1 MSQRIYFH
9 RRMHIHVHCHELSTI
24 EPRALH
30 SFPVVATRFP
40 LEEMF
45 RLTGGGREVT
55 GLRAQGQGW
64 NGPEETG
71 LGDVGSGVQ
80 LRSTQYTT

>member
-24 EPRALH
+24 ESRALH
-30 SFPVVATRFP
+30 SFPVVAARFP
-40 LEEMF
+40 LEEIF
-45 RLTGGGREVT
+45 RLTGSWYFGREVT

-64 NGPEETG
+64 NWAGAMSEAE
-71 LGDVGSGVQ
+71 SSYGV
-80 LRSTQYTT
+80 YTP

>member
-24 EPRALH
+24 ESRALH
-30 SFPVVATRFP
+30 SFPVFATRFP

-45 RLTGGGREVT
+45 RLTGSWYFDREVT

-64 NGPEETG
+64 NGPEATG
-71 LGDVGSGVQ
+71 LRDVGSRVQ
-80 LRSTQYTT
+80 LRSTQ

>member
-1 MSQRIYFH
+1 MPQRIYFH

-24 EPRALH
+24 ESRALH

-45 RLTGGGREVT
+45 RLTGSWYFGGEVT
-55 GLRAQGQGW
+55 GVESAR
-64 NGPEETG
+64 
-71 LGDVGSGVQ
+71 SGME
-80 LRSTQYTT
+80 RP